1 MTQRQMQFRVGL
13 LALAGL
19 AVALGLTFSFSSLPE
34 LLAPSYRVAVRFPEA
49 AGLAPGVPV
58 RQYGL
63 EIGRVDSI
71 AVDFQNGGVVATLRL
86 REDHPI
92 RSDAQPRIARTLFGD
107 ASIDFTAG
115 TSTQPLAADALLEGE
130 QAADPMEVVAS
141 LQRSAESTLSSIER
155 TSQQFGDLA
164 SNMNT
169 FLETEQGSVS
179 EVVERAAVALTEL
192 TVAMSSASETLN
204 HVNGVIGDPQ
214 TQANLQQTLAALP
227 QMVEE
232 ARLTVAAV
240 RGAVGN
246 IDQTMQNLSQATAPL
261 AQSSPALTA
270 SLGRSLG
277 TLEQALADIS
287 QLAQVLSDRDGS
299 LGRFAGDPRLYE
311 SLNDAAGDLAAVMNS
326 LEPTI
331 KDLRIFADKV
341 ARHPELLGVRG
352 AISGSS
358 GLKDVPTA
366 RGQSPSAADGLRR

>member
-13 LALAGL
+13 LAIAGL
-19 AVALGLTFSFSSLPE
+19 VVAFGLTFSFSSLPQW
-34 LLAPSYRVAVRFPEA
+34 LAPSYDIAVRFPEA
-49 AGLAPGVPV
+49 TGLAPGVPV

-63 EIGRVDSI
+63 EIGRVDAI
-71 AVDFQNGGVVATLRL
+71 AVDFQNGGVVATLAMRQ
-86 REDHPI
+86 DHPI
-92 RSDAQPRIARTLFGD
+92 RADAQPRIVRTLFGD

-115 TSTQPLAADALLEGE
+115 ESTEPLAPGTLLAGE
-130 QAADPMEVVAS
+130 QSADPMEVVAS
-141 LQRSAESTLSSIER
+141 LQRSAESTLASIDQ
-155 TSQQFGDLA
+155 TSREFGTLA
-164 SNMNT
+164 SNMNR

-179 EVVERAAVALTEL
+179 EVVEKAADALTEL
-192 TVAMSSASETLN
+192 TVAMSSASSTLN
-204 HVNGVIGDPQ
+204 HVNSVIGDPQ

-227 QMVEE
+227 EMLEE
-232 ARLTVAAV
+232 SRLTVAAV
-240 RGAVGN
+240 RGAVTN

-287 QLAQVLSDRDGS
+287 ELATVLADRDGS

-311 SLNDAAGDLAAVMNS
+311 SLNDAAGDMAAVMNS

-331 KDLRIFADKV
+331 RDLRIFADKV

-352 AISGSS
+352 AIRGSS
-358 GLKDVPTA
+358 GLKDAATA
-366 RGQSPSAADGLRR
+366 RGQSPVPR